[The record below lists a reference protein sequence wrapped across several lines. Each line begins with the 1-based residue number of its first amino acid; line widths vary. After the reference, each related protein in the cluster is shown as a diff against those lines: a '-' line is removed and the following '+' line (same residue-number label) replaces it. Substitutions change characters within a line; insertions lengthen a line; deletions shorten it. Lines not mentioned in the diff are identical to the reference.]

1 MDNTSSKT
9 NPGPFRF
16 SLAWLLAYVTTM
28 ALVCAGLAYGRAN
41 LLAAYGTEQA
51 QSDWKW
57 WRGNVAIEQNLGG
70 SPVHRRVPKSNEPPA
85 LVLMRDHF
93 VACLG
98 LALLLSSVLFATLA
112 FFVRGALGSSF
123 TPART

>member
-1 MDNTSSKT
+1 MGNVSPKAGS
-9 NPGPFRF
+9 GPFRF

-28 ALVCAGLAYGRAN
+28 GLVCAGLTYGRAN

-51 QSDWKW
+51 KSDWTM
-57 WRGNVAIEQNLGG
+57 WRSDVAIEQNLGEP
-70 SPVHRRVPKSNEPPA
+70 PVKRRVPKSDEPPA
-85 LVLMRDHF
+85 LVLMRDYF
-93 VACLG
+93 GACLG

-123 TPART
+123 TPARS